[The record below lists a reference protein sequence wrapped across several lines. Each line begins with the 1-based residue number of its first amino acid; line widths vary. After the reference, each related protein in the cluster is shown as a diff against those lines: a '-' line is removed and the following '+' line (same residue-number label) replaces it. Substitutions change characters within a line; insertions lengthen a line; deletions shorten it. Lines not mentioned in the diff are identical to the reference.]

1 MPWELVDADGNA
13 YRLPATISPAQ
24 KHVGGAPNQ
33 RFVRAYGSDQW
44 FVTLPG
50 EREPQTFDLV
60 GVLFTD
66 RDETL
71 IQALLDEL
79 TEAAMVAV
87 ALAHVTPDGTSIEHL
102 PLLGALPLT
111 AEPRGI
117 DGTLLRVTLPL
128 IPAANEWLPGGVVTN
143 EYLLL
148 DTGGVMLLD
157 SGARALRQ

>member
-1 MPWELVDADGNA
+1 MPWELVDALGNR
-13 YRLPATISPAQ
+13 YRLPASLHPAQ
-24 KHVGGAPNQ
+24 RHVGGEPRV
-33 RFVRAYGSDQW
+33 RFVRGYGSEQW
-44 FVTLPG
+44 FTVQDG
-50 EREPQTFDLV
+50 IREPATLDLV

-71 IQALLDEL
+71 IQELLDEL

-102 PLLGALPLT
+102 PLLGALPVT
-111 AEPRGI
+111 TEPHGV
-117 DGTLLRVTLPL
+117 DGTLLAVTLPL
-128 IPAANEWLPGGVVTN
+128 LPAANEWLPGGVVTN

-157 SGARALRQ
+157 SGAKALRQ